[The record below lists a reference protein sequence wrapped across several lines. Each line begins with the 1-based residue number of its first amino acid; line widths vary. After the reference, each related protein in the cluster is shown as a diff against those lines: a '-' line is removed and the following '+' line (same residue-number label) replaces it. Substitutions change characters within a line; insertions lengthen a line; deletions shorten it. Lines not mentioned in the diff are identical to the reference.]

1 MDAHRPTTPVA
12 RSRWSVAV
20 RTRHLLGACALS
32 ALALAGCGDADGPL
46 GMPHEG
52 GTVRIP
58 LAPGFHAAAANY
70 SAAPINRVRIT
81 ARLMPGGSVVGT
93 AVVDVDPDQS
103 EWSVPFEVTLP
114 PGGAVTLEVL
124 VELVNVVD
132 GVETTQWSGE
142 VTLTGVAP
150 GEPQQVQSPE
160 LVPGPPENLNITGV
174 SITGPA
180 GPVEEGAELD
190 LAAQVQ
196 GGPANPTVV
205 WSALTPETA
214 TVDQDG
220 HVVTL
225 RPGTARFGVLAGPR
239 TDTHEIEVTQ
249 RAASVAI
256 TPGSQTL
263 AALGAEA
270 TFSAQVLDP
279 RGDPVAGDPALT
291 WSVAAGSA
299 VSMLSPGVFRAEE
312 NGQATVRVALDGAA
326 DVAATATVTV
336 EQQVATVVVT
346 PGSTTVDGLG
356 STAQFS
362 AEAQDANGNPVG
374 DPAFTWSVEVGDVA
388 SIDAAGQA
396 TASGVGT
403 TAVSAAADGVSGS
416 ASLTVTQQVVTVE
429 MSTTRLEIDALGVD
443 EQLTATARD
452 RNGNPMDVQFT
463 WSSALPTV
471 ATVDQE
477 GVVRSRRNGQV
488 IVFATAPGNA
498 RGDVLVQIEQ
508 VVTDVEVEPAEH
520 LFEALGATQRFTATP
535 VDRNGREV
543 DGEIVTWSTSN
554 GDVVAVTD
562 HEDNTATGTAV
573 GNGDARVEAA
583 LGSIEGA
590 AAVKVDAPV
599 GPRLTGPVLLYF
611 SDGTSAGE
619 DLRANMAETGLIPA
633 AEIFLAPMTSPPI
646 PLASLVEFG
655 CVIAWT
661 NSSPPGPVALGDR
674 LKEFVDAGGR
684 VVLAIYGYSLP
695 TDPWELQGGI
705 MSPGYSPF
713 VPQNV
718 RLTQFPREL
727 DFMTAV
733 TGHPLLSGVT
743 EFSYGGNSNYSQV
756 TLDTGATLV
765 GSDNFGVPLIG
776 VNAAGTVTGI
786 NLYPG
791 DAFDKSPGVYRVFAN
806 ACGVFST
813 TPGQLT
819 STVMPSAA
827 TIRILDDVRAGA
839 EAMDQAPRASRFQS
853 PTLPIRR

>member
-1 MDAHRPTTPVA
+1 M
-12 RSRWSVAV
+12 SVAV
-20 RTRHLLGACALS
+20 RARHLLGACALG

-46 GMPHEG
+46 GTPHEG
-52 GTVRIP
+52 GTVQIP

-70 SAAPINRVRIT
+70 TGAPINRVRIT

-103 EWSVPFEVTLP
+103 QWSVPFEVTLP
-114 PGGAVTLEVL
+114 PGGAATLEVL

-142 VTLTGVAP
+142 ITLTGVQP

-180 GPVEEGAELD
+180 GPVVEGTELD

-196 GGPANPTVV
+196 GGPADPTVV

-225 RPGTARFGVLAGPR
+225 RPGTARFGVLAGTR

-291 WSVAAGSA
+291 WSVVEGSA
-299 VSMLSPGVFRAEE
+299 VSMQGPGVFRAEQ

-336 EQQVATVVVT
+336 EQQVAVVVVT

-362 AEAQDANGNPVG
+362 AEAQDANGNAVG
-374 DPAFTWSVEVGDVA
+374 DPTFTWSVDNGDVA

-396 TASGVGT
+396 TANGVGT
-403 TAVSAAADGVSGS
+403 TGLSAAADGVSGS
-416 ASLTVTQQVVTVE
+416 ASLTVTQHVVSVE

-452 RNGNPMDVQFT
+452 RNGNPMDVELT
-463 WSSALPTV
+463 WMSALPTV
-471 ATVDQE
+471 ATVDQS
-477 GVVRSRRNGQV
+477 GLVTSQANGQA
-488 IVFATAPGNA
+488 IVFVTAPGNA

-508 VVTDVEVEPAEH
+508 VVTDVVVDPAEH
-520 LFEALGATQRFTATP
+520 LYEALGATQLFTATP
-535 VDRNGREV
+535 VDRNGTEV
-543 DGEIVTWSTSN
+543 QGRIVTWSTSD
-554 GDVVAVTD
+554 GGVVAVSD
-562 HEDNTATGTAV
+562 HGDNTATGTAV
-573 GNGDARVEAA
+573 SNGEARIDAT

-590 AAVKVDAPV
+590 AAVKVDAEV
-599 GPRLTGPVLLYF
+599 GPHLTGPVLLYF
-611 SDGTSAGE
+611 ADDMSAGE
-619 DLRANMAETGLIPA
+619 ALRSNMAETGLIPTS
-633 AEIFLAPMTSPPI
+633 EIFLASMTSPPM
-646 PLASLVEFG
+646 PLANLVEFG

-661 NSSPPGPVALGDR
+661 NSSPPGPVAVGDR

-713 VPQNV
+713 VPQNI
-718 RLTQFPREL
+718 RLFQFPREL
-727 DFMTAV
+727 DFSTAA
-733 TGHPLLSGVT
+733 TGHPVLSGVT
-743 EFSYGGNSNYSQV
+743 EFSYEGNSNYSQV

-791 DAFDKSPGVYRVFAN
+791 DVFHKSPGVYRVFAN
-806 ACGVFST
+806 ACGVPST
-813 TPGQLT
+813 TPGQPS

-827 TIRILDDVRAGA
+827 TILILENVRAGV
-839 EAMDQAPRASRFQS
+839 EVMDQAPRASRFQR

>member
-1 MDAHRPTTPVA
+1 M
-12 RSRWSVAV
+12 SVAV
-20 RTRHLLGACALS
+20 RARHLLGACALG

-46 GMPHEG
+46 GTPHEG
-52 GTVRIP
+52 GTVQIP

-70 SAAPINRVRIT
+70 TGAPINRVRIT

-103 EWSVPFEVTLP
+103 QWSVPFEVTLP
-114 PGGAVTLEVL
+114 PGGAATLEVL

-142 VTLTGVAP
+142 ITLTGVQP

-180 GPVEEGAELD
+180 GPVEEGTELD
-190 LAAQVQ
+190 LAAAVQ

-225 RPGTARFGVLAGPR
+225 RPGTARFGVLAGTR

-291 WSVAAGSA
+291 WSVVEGSA
-299 VSMLSPGVFRAEE
+299 VSMQGPGVFRAEQ

-336 EQQVATVVVT
+336 EQQVAVVVVT

-362 AEAQDANGNPVG
+362 AEAQDANGNAVG
-374 DPAFTWSVEVGDVA
+374 DPTFTWSVDNGDVA

-396 TASGVGT
+396 TANGVGT
-403 TAVSAAADGVSGS
+403 TGVSAAADGVSGS
-416 ASLTVTQQVVTVE
+416 ASLTVTQHVVSVE

-452 RNGNPMDVQFT
+452 RNGNPMDVELT
-463 WSSALPTV
+463 WMSALPTV
-471 ATVDQE
+471 ATVDQS
-477 GVVRSRRNGQV
+477 GLVTSQANGQA
-488 IVFATAPGNA
+488 IVFVTAPGNA

-508 VVTDVEVEPAEH
+508 VVTDVVVDPAEH
-520 LFEALGATQRFTATP
+520 LYEALGATQLFTATP
-535 VDRNGREV
+535 VDRNGTEV
-543 DGEIVTWSTSN
+543 QGRIVTWSTSD
-554 GDVVAVTD
+554 GGVVAVSD
-562 HEDNTATGTAV
+562 HGDNTATGTAV
-573 GNGDARVEAA
+573 SNGEARIDAT

-599 GPRLTGPVLLYF
+599 GAAPALAIEPLDVKGVGNCFPFGGNTNYSFMGFIYRNVPAFTLSPGDKIAFDMGALNFDETRRNIFFAVANKNPGPPQLGSGSNVVSQGIAAQSWHQVVSDAQVPLNPHGNTVIGDYELIYTAEASFAFPGGGFIVGFQNSPPAAYRDSGCEQVLVYGNWDDPSPHFYSRFLQQPDLSLEPLDVPSPSNAMWIGGIRIYRENQAALLMAQP
-611 SDGTSAGE
+611 AGPTLE
-619 DLRANMAETGLIPA
+619 QLRAVRDAR
-633 AEIFLAPMTSPPI
+633 PM
-646 PLASLVEFG
+646 E
-655 CVIAWT
+655 
-661 NSSPPGPVALGDR
+661 
-674 LKEFVDAGGR
+674 
-684 VVLAIYGYSLP
+684 
-695 TDPWELQGGI
+695 
-705 MSPGYSPF
+705 
-713 VPQNV
+713 
-718 RLTQFPREL
+718 
-727 DFMTAV
+727 
-733 TGHPLLSGVT
+733 
-743 EFSYGGNSNYSQV
+743 
-756 TLDTGATLV
+756 
-765 GSDNFGVPLIG
+765 
-776 VNAAGTVTGI
+776 
-786 NLYPG
+786 
-791 DAFDKSPGVYRVFAN
+791 
-806 ACGVFST
+806 
-813 TPGQLT
+813 
-819 STVMPSAA
+819 
-827 TIRILDDVRAGA
+827 AGA
-839 EAMDQAPRASRFQS
+839 DGLPAGSGFQR